1 MDSMIKATLLFW
13 IPLIMIGLG
22 LWLSTSRKSKILGL
36 VILVISSLIFLAS
49 PWTVPSSDSTAGA
62 HLILSI
68 IAPCILLIY
77 GLHGMIFGGH
87 VPVGR
92 LDSTARLSGFFAM
105 FVSIGIFS
113 LMHWSSFTPVW
124 RSDVNPYWIVF
135 WPTMLL
141 FSTSLCASAS
151 IAMVGYGENRF
162 AESVKLAGMS
172 ILFAGIALI
181 AMLIDGKYTTANE
194 FRDYLFLAV
203 ADIFGI
209 LVGGILSVAIF
220 ALVIWGYESTLPN
233 PDSTGPPTEQEL
245 KKLVEI
251 ANNHIGGEEE

>member
-1 MDSMIKATLLFW
+1 MKAALLFW
-13 IPLIMIGLG
+13 IPLILMGLG
-22 LWLSTSRKSKILGL
+22 LWLSTSRKSKVIGL
-36 VILVISSLIFLAS
+36 VVFVTSSLIFLAS

-68 IAPCILLIY
+68 IAPCALLIY
-77 GLHGMIFGGH
+77 GLHGMIFGGN

-92 LDSTARLSGFFAM
+92 LDSTARWSGFFAM

-113 LMHWSSFTPVW
+113 LMHWSNFTPIW

-141 FSTSLCASAS
+141 FSTSLCAAAS
-151 IAMVGYGENRF
+151 IGMVGYGENRF
-162 AESVKLAGMS
+162 GESVKLAGMS
-172 ILFAGIALI
+172 ILFAGITLL
-181 AMLIDGKYTTANE
+181 AMLVDGEHTTASE
-194 FRDYLFLAV
+194 FRDYLFLVV
-203 ADIFGI
+203 ADILGI
-209 LVGGILSVAIF
+209 LVGGMLAVAIF
-220 ALVIWGYESTLPN
+220 ALVIWTYEKSLPT
-233 PDSTGPPTEQEL
+233 PDSTHPPTEQEL